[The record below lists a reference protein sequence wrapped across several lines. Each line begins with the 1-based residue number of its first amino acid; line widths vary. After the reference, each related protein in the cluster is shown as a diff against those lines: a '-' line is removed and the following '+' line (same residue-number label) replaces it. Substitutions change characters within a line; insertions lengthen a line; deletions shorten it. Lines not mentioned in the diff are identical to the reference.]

1 MKPSETFDKFSV
13 GLTGGIGSGKSLVAD
28 QFAKLGA
35 AVIDTDLIAH
45 QLTGAG
51 GAAMPAI
58 RETFGDSFLTSEGAL
73 DRAAMRTHV
82 FSDSS
87 ARKQLESILHPMI
100 ATQTR
105 AQAEAAAGDYLMF
118 VVPLLTESGQWKNR
132 VDRVLVVDCPES
144 LQLSRVMQRNQLSA
158 EAVQAIMATQ
168 ATRAERLA
176 IADDVIVNDGAL
188 ANVTD
193 AVLRLH
199 ERYQRLASAH
209 SGGSE

>member
-1 MKPSETFDKFSV
+1 MKPSETFNKFSV

-28 QFAKLGA
+28 QFAKLGT

-45 QLTGAG
+45 QLTGAE

-58 RETFGDSFLTSEGAL
+58 REAFGDSFLTSEGAL
-73 DRAAMRTHV
+73 DRATMRTHV
-82 FSDSS
+82 FSDPT
-87 ARKQLESILHPMI
+87 ARKRLESILHPMI

-105 AQAEAAAGDYLMF
+105 AQAASATGDYLMF
-118 VVPLLTESGQWKNR
+118 VVPLLTESGQWKTR

-168 ATRAERLA
+168 ATRTARLE
-176 IADDVIVNDGAL
+176 IADDVISNDGDL
-188 ANVTD
+188 ATVTN
-193 AVLRLH
+193 AVRRLH
-199 ERYQRLASAH
+199 ERYQTLAETH
-209 SGGSE
+209 SRNSE